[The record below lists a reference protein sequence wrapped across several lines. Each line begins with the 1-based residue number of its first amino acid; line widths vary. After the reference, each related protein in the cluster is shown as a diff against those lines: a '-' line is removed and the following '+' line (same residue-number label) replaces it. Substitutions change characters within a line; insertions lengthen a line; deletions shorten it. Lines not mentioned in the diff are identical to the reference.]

1 MVDSA
6 FSVNVA
12 TVMHK
17 PGTMRELELDVT
29 VPERIGEG
37 MLYFERGTDLEIDLR
52 LETLVDGILA
62 TADVHGTLTGQ
73 CSRCLDDI
81 SQDWDGHIA
90 ELFGYEL
97 DDSIEYAITDD
108 RVDLE
113 GPIRD
118 AVVLDL
124 PFQPLCREDCFGLDP
139 ATGEKLT
146 EAPADPRPE
155 VDPRW
160 AALQGLLPDA
170 AADSAPLESGTSN
183 EN

>member
-12 TVMHK
+12 TIMHK
-17 PGTMRELELDVT
+17 PGTMRELELDVV

-37 MLYFERGTDLEIDLR
+37 MLYFDRGAELEIDLR

-81 SQDWDGHIA
+81 AQEWDGHIA
-90 ELFGYEL
+90 ELYGYEL
-97 DDSIEYAITDD
+97 DESIEYAITDD
-108 RVDLE
+108 RIDLE

-118 AVVLDL
+118 AVVLEL
-124 PFQPLCREDCFGLDP
+124 PFQPLCAEDCYGLDP
-139 ATGEKLT
+139 ETGEKRT
-146 EAPADPRPE
+146 APAAEPTPE
-155 VDPRW
+155 LDPRW
-160 AALQGLLPDA
+160 AALEGLLSNNDGDALTDA
-170 AADSAPLESGTSN
+170 APETK
-183 EN
+183 